1 MATADTP
8 LAYNLELH
16 ARRAACLTLEGLKG
30 SADLPGWPHGHRRHP
45 SGVQPGSSG
54 RWGASAAKQ
63 LAPLKVL
70 FQARA
75 PGLQGSLMLVSRGF
89 EPALLLSAVRGEA
102 VGRGACPSRRLRLV
116 YRANHALRG
125 DGRAAQRLG
134 WGREGGCPP
143 FGVPCYAAPFC
154 FARFLNDM
162 VIKTGLYIF
171 LVIKA
176 VKRGLGDLENRCKA
190 LLRQGKAPTAN
201 PSSVYKS
208 SLKCL

>member
-1 MATADTP
+1 M
-8 LAYNLELH
+8 EL
-16 ARRAACLTLEGLKG
+16 GL
-30 SADLPGWPHGHRRHP
+30 P
-45 SGVQPGSSG
+45 
-54 RWGASAAKQ
+54 
-63 LAPLKVL
+63 
-70 FQARA
+70 
-75 PGLQGSLMLVSRGF
+75 
-89 EPALLLSAVRGEA
+89 RGEA
-102 VGRGACPSRRLRLV
+102 EGRGACPSRRVRLV
-116 YRANHALRG
+116 YKANFVLRG

-143 FGVPCYAAPFC
+143 FGVPCYATRFC

-190 LLRQGKAPTAN
+190 LIRQGKAPTAN

-208 SLKCL
+208 SLKGL

>member
-1 MATADTP
+1 MRDTWQTGSGP
-8 LAYNLELH
+8 LLSGLFH
-16 ARRAACLTLEGLKG
+16 TPGHRWLTLEGLKG

-54 RWGASAAKQ
+54 RWAASAAQQ

-70 FQARA
+70 FQALA

-89 EPALLLSAVRGEA
+89 EPALLLSPVRGEA

-143 FGVPCYAAPFC
+143 FGVRCGAASC
-154 FARFLNDM
+154 GQARFSNDLGYKKM
-162 VIKTGLYIF
+162 VYFFSG
-171 LVIKA
+171 
-176 VKRGLGDLENRCKA
+176 
-190 LLRQGKAPTAN
+190 
-201 PSSVYKS
+201 YKS
-208 SLKCL
+208 G